1 MAVSAFKNFGERSS
15 AKNYCPASLFSVVS
29 TVFEKILI
37 NSFVDHLKNVA
48 LFLISSIVLDL
59 LN

>member
-15 AKNYCPASLFSVVS
+15 AKSYCPPSLFSVVS
-29 TVFEKILI
+29 TVFEKFLI